1 MSEDEF
7 YQLLKD
13 LKKVPE
19 EIWAAKMLLQDLSTK
34 YAPLCIQ
41 ILIGA
46 RKIPELSNNRIEKRK
61 QETGLDPI
69 HPDFWDADMI
79 IALYEHFE
87 NTHTMEKANASS

>member
-19 EIWAAKMLLQDLSTK
+19 EIWAAKILLRDLSTK

-61 QETGLDPI
+61 KETGLDPV

-79 IALYEHFE
+79 IAFCEYFE
-87 NTHTMEKANASS
+87 NAHSMEVANACS